1 VRRTTTVGSV
11 STVTLSA
18 VVAAAVVASAVV
30 TLVLTVEGS
39 AVTMVK
45 SSRTDA
51 AVTVR
56 VTASHVAPAAEGWG
70 WG

>member
-1 VRRTTTVGSV
+1 MRVRVRVRVRVMVMV
-11 STVTLSA
+11 SALR
-18 VVAAAVVASAVV
+18 
-30 TLVLTVEGS
+30 TLVLTAAGS

-45 SSRTDA
+45 SRRTDA